1 MKKVQNYFQVV
12 AEEGE
17 TSADILLY
25 GYIGQDFWWNEER
38 KQERITDISFVRKLR
53 ELESRYDRI
62 NIRINSP
69 GGSVY
74 HGDPIVSAI
83 RNSKAEIHTYNDGMA
98 ASMAAIIWLAAP
110 NRHMSVNAK
119 LMLHATSSIAI
130 GTAKAMRSE
139 AERLDKFDSA
149 SIALFAEVTG
159 MEEDEVRTQFYD
171 YEDHWLT
178 AAEAREIGFIEAA
191 ENYET
196 KDLPEDVEQM
206 TYTQLLELF
215 DRQGDQEGQGMMG
228 RLKQKWL
235 SLFPSRQMAG
245 SQISKPQIESRMDIK
260 EFQDSLQKG
269 DIKLEDVIQVLTGK
283 GYTVE
288 APKTPAQIMS
298 EQMASTV
305 QSAVEAALK
314 PFNEKFEK
322 LEGKVEQLGSEPGG
336 ESTLTSIPKNKNAKL
351 PAAQQAWLQQNAE
364 ADKAFAKAVK
374 EGEGLKFQ

>member
-38 KQERITDISFVRKLR
+38 KQERITDLSFVRKLR

-130 GTAKAMRSE
+130 GTAKAMRTE
-139 AERLDKFDSA
+139 ADRLDKFDSA
-149 SIALFAEVTG
+149 SIALFAEATG
-159 MEEDEVRTQFYD
+159 IEENEVRQQFYD

-191 ENYET
+191 ENYEA
-196 KDLPEDVEQM
+196 KGLPEDVEQL

-215 DRQGDQEGQGMMG
+215 DRQGDDEAQGLMG

-235 SLFPSRQMAG
+235 SLFPSRQMAP
-245 SQISKPQIESRMDIK
+245 SQSINSKNDDPMDIK
-260 EFQDSLQKG
+260 TLQDSLQKG
-269 DIKLEDVIQVLTGK
+269 EIKLEEVIQELTAQ
-283 GYTVE
+283 GYTVQ
-288 APKTPAQIMS
+288 APKTPTQLVV

-305 QSAVEAALK
+305 QSAVEAAIK
-314 PFNEKFEK
+314 PFNQK
-322 LEGKVEQLGSEPGG
+322 LEELETKLQQLGDEPGG
-336 ESTLTSIPKNKNAKL
+336 EPISTATPQYPFAKL

-374 EGEGLKFQ
+374 EGDGLKIQ

>member
-98 ASMAAIIWLAAP
+98 ASMAAIIWLAAS

-178 AAEAREIGFIEAA
+178 AAEAREIGFIDTA

-196 KDLPEDVEQM
+196 KDLPEDVDQM

-269 DIKLEDVIQVLTGK
+269 DIKLEDVIQVLTGQ

-288 APKTPAQIMS
+288 APKTAAQIMS

-314 PFNEKFEK
+314 PFNEKMEK
-322 LEGKVEQLGSEPGG
+322 LEGQVKQLGGEPGG
-336 ESTLTSIPKNKNAKL
+336 EPTPTGITQIKQL
-351 PAAQQAWLQQNAE
+351 PDAQQAWLQQNAE

-374 EGEGLKFQ
+374 EGEGLKLM